1 MLSKKKI
8 AKSTILYLYKNYY
21 YIVFKDV
28 SIPSELQQAF
38 SSSISEFGSYVYNP
52 DLFIYRLQENGK
64 LILKNNA
71 IKQCLNYFS

>member
-8 AKSTILYLYKNYY
+8 AKSTLLYVYKNSY

-28 SIPSELQQAF
+28 SIPLELHQAF

-52 DLFIYRLQENGK
+52 ELFIYRLQENGK
-64 LILKNNA
+64 LIFKNNA